1 MVSLLFLLFLV
12 LIIGIGIFTKA
23 KLLRKENKSLVSE
36 IKNFKNE
43 IKYLGIALI
52 IITILA
58 IILNVEDVI
67 FGGKASIF
75 GFLSSFGVVVMW
87 GLFYKSMLKDRKN
100 NLILFS
106 TVIWSLIFLTALG
119 VLYENITENLI
130 QVLVDLMIPFGLIF
144 LTPLYGLGFIGESN
158 HVITSIIIL
167 IIASVFIFAGL
178 KFLIKNKENRNE
190 KY

>member
-144 LTPLYGLGFIGESN
+144 LTPLYGLGFVGESN
-158 HVITSIIIL
+158 HVITRHL
-167 IIASVFIFAGL
+167 
-178 KFLIKNKENRNE
+178 
-190 KY
+190 Y